1 MEEEKGTEVKMLPK
15 AKAKVKAKAK
25 AVGKAKAKP
34 MARAPARVRG
44 RGALRRP
51 AGIERF
57 RSSDDPKAA
66 WDAGRNVN
74 AGDLKIDW
82 VVQEKSIVVES
93 GRYFHKECKLA
104 GKILGFK
111 VTETGVV
118 LTLQPTG
125 TTDEGLLRLQS
136 GTPQLQLRVLLCP
149 ASCNHEEVSEDLV
162 HAVVLRKLKEGDGEA
177 PWTNNLEKVAPA
189 EDEDQLEALREQM
202 QRGIVGAPARG
213 GGAGEA
219 ADTKEDR
226 KAKDKKEKKRRDKE
240 RKRRRESPSED
251 SVSGKAALD
260 GTQARKAAQKAP
272 RLLFKGTGL
281 DSSERVRSRVFKLA
295 RRYVKKKAK
304 KSSSSSRS
312 SSGSSQGAPYE
323 EEGDTVFQQA
333 VKVRQ
338 IADSY
343 PGVLAAQ
350 ALGQMRSNLLQTLG
364 EDDQAAA
371 GQAVAVQYY
380 RQVLQRKAT
389 GAVARELLTLCA
401 AADMLLKG
409 KAAPCLD
416 LLLQR
421 VKSSE
426 STLGGVHWSVSQKL
440 ELLPA
445 EQATLTA
452 TAEMREA
459 QRVAME
465 EAKTRWMS
473 SLPDGRPQQG
483 QKSGG
488 KGKTP
493 NKEDYRKGDG
503 KKGGRGKGQ
512 KGDWQKKGE
521 ESTPKSS

>member
-1 MEEEKGTEVKMLPK
+1 MEEEKGTEVKMPPK

-34 MARAPARVRG
+34 MAKAPARVRG

-51 AGIERF
+51 AGVERF
-57 RSSDDPKAA
+57 RPSDDPKAA

-162 HAVVLRKLKEGDGEA
+162 HAVVLRKLKAGDGEA

-213 GGAGEA
+213 GGVGEA

-226 KAKDKKEKKRRDKE
+226 KVKDKKEKKRRDKE
-240 RKRRRESPSED
+240 KKRRRESPSED

-380 RQVLQRKAT
+380 RQVLQRKAS

-426 STLGGVHWSVSQKL
+426 STLGGSTGVCRRSWSCSRRNRL
-440 ELLPA
+440 RSLLRRKC
-445 EQATLTA
+445 E
-452 TAEMREA
+452 
-459 QRVAME
+459 
-465 EAKTRWMS
+465 
-473 SLPDGRPQQG
+473 RP
-483 QKSGG
+483 SG
-488 KGKTP
+488 
-493 NKEDYRKGDG
+493 
-503 KKGGRGKGQ
+503 
-512 KGDWQKKGE
+512 
-521 ESTPKSS
+521 